1 MPNKHEELKV
11 FISTRESV
19 CGECHENLGRQAWI
33 FLNREKG
40 GFVFA
45 VPTST
50 IWNFYLQ
57 EIWH

>member
-19 CGECHENLGRQAWI
+19 CEVCRENLGRQAWI
-33 FLNREKG
+33 FLNHKKG
-40 GFVFA
+40 A
-45 VPTST
+45 LCLSLPIST

-57 EIWH
+57 EIWL